1 MIYHLKELQGDTIAV
16 PQLVFS
22 KLGIAEEYN
31 VRVALYVLAT
41 GITDPDKICADLK
54 LRSRIS
60 AESALSFWAG
70 AGLLERYEE
79 NAAPGAEPSAPAP
92 MTWAEIAAASR
103 TDPMI
108 SSLIDCAQTGFARP
122 LTHREMEKL
131 VNLYVQEGFAPETV
145 MLCVAY
151 VASCGKRTMAAV
163 VHELKVWRTEGVE
176 TGEQADAHLKLRSRI
191 SAESA
196 LAFWAG
202 AGLLERYE
210 ENAAPG
216 AEPSAPAP
224 MRWAEIAAASRT
236 DPMISSLID
245 CAQTSFARPLTHT
258 EMEKLVNLY
267 VQEGFAPETVMLC
280 VAYVASRGKRTMAA
294 VTHELKVWR
303 AEGVET
309 GEQADAHLK
318 LLALRQSREEYVSSL
333 LQITPE
339 ELTLGGRKAIARWY
353 EVYGYDDAM
362 VQEAAV
368 QAGPKRDLWYW
379 NSILK
384 TWNAKGLRNIHDVRG
399 PVAAAGASRNI
410 RVDRD
415 TPSGNDI
422 LKNATR
428 RRPLIKKPE

>member
-1 MIYHLKELQGDTIAV
+1 MRKT
-16 PQLVFS
+16 P
-22 KLGIAEEYN
+22 
-31 VRVALYVLAT
+31 R
-41 GITDPDKICADLK
+41 
-54 LRSRIS
+54 R
-60 AESALSFWAG
+60 
-70 AGLLERYEE
+70 
-79 NAAPGAEPSAPAP
+79 GAEPSAPAP

-108 SSLIDCAQTGFARP
+108 SSLIDCG
-122 LTHREMEKL
+122 
-131 VNLYVQEGFAPETV
+131 
-145 MLCVAY
+145 
-151 VASCGKRTMAAV
+151 
-163 VHELKVWRTEGVE
+163 
-176 TGEQADAHLKLRSRI
+176 
-191 SAESA
+191 
-196 LAFWAG
+196 
-202 AGLLERYE
+202 
-210 ENAAPG
+210 
-216 AEPSAPAP
+216 
-224 MRWAEIAAASRT
+224 
-236 DPMISSLID
+236 
-245 CAQTSFARPLTHT
+245 QTSFARPLTHA

-384 TWNAKGLRNIHDVRG
+384 TWNAKGLRSIHDVRG

-410 RVDRD
+410 RVDRAA
-415 TPSGNDI
+415 PSGNDI

-428 RRPLIKKPE
+428 RRSLIKKPE

>member
-1 MIYHLKELQGDTIAV
+1 MIYRLKEFKGDTIAV

-79 NAAPGAEPSAPAP
+79 NAAPGEEPSAPAP

-122 LTHREMEKL
+122 LTHKEMEKL

-145 MLCVAY
+145 MLCTAY
-151 VASCGKRTMAAV
+151 VASTGRRTMAAV

-176 TGEQADAHLKLRSRI
+176 TGEQ
-191 SAESA
+191 
-196 LAFWAG
+196 
-202 AGLLERYE
+202 
-210 ENAAPG
+210 
-216 AEPSAPAP
+216 
-224 MRWAEIAAASRT
+224 T
-236 DPMISSLID
+236 
-245 CAQTSFARPLTHT
+245 
-258 EMEKLVNLY
+258 
-267 VQEGFAPETVMLC
+267 
-280 VAYVASRGKRTMAA
+280 
-294 VTHELKVWR
+294 
-303 AEGVET
+303 
-309 GEQADAHLK
+309 DAHLK
-318 LLALRQSREEYVSSL
+318 LLALRKEREQYVSGL
-333 LQITPE
+333 LGIPE
-339 ELTLGGRKAIARWY
+339 SELTLGGRKAIARWY

-384 TWNAKGLRNIHDVRG
+384 TWNAKGLRTVHDVRS

-410 RVDRD
+410 RVDREN
-415 TPSGNDI
+415 PSGNDF
-422 LKNATR
+422 LKSNSLSASLNR
-428 RRPLIKKPE
+428 LKKKSKSQS

>member
-1 MIYHLKELQGDTIAV
+1 MIYRLKELKGDTIAV

-41 GITDPDKICADLK
+41 GVTDPDKICADLK

-79 NAAPGAEPSAPAP
+79 NAAPGEEPSAPAP

-122 LTHREMEKL
+122 LTHKEMEKL

-145 MLCVAY
+145 MLCTAY
-151 VASCGKRTMAAV
+151 VASTGRRTMAAV

-176 TGEQADAHLKLRSRI
+176 TGEQADAHLKL
-191 SAESA
+191 
-196 LAFWAG
+196 
-202 AGLLERYE
+202 
-210 ENAAPG
+210 
-216 AEPSAPAP
+216 
-224 MRWAEIAAASRT
+224 
-236 DPMISSLID
+236 
-245 CAQTSFARPLTHT
+245 
-258 EMEKLVNLY
+258 
-267 VQEGFAPETVMLC
+267 
-280 VAYVASRGKRTMAA
+280 
-294 VTHELKVWR
+294 
-303 AEGVET
+303 
-309 GEQADAHLK
+309 
-318 LLALRQSREEYVSSL
+318 LALRKEREQYVSGL
-333 LQITPE
+333 LGIPE
-339 ELTLGGRKAIARWY
+339 SELTLGGRKAIARWY

-384 TWNAKGLRNIHDVRG
+384 TWNAKGLRTVHDVRS

-410 RVDRD
+410 RVDREN
-415 TPSGNDI
+415 PSGNDF
-422 LKNATR
+422 LKSNSLSASLNR
-428 RRPLIKKPE
+428 LKKKSKSQS

>member
-1 MIYHLKELQGDTIAV
+1 MIYRLKELKGDTIAV

-79 NAAPGAEPSAPAP
+79 NAAPGEEPSAPAP

-108 SSLIDCAQTGFARP
+108 SSLIDCG
-122 LTHREMEKL
+122 
-131 VNLYVQEGFAPETV
+131 
-145 MLCVAY
+145 
-151 VASCGKRTMAAV
+151 
-163 VHELKVWRTEGVE
+163 
-176 TGEQADAHLKLRSRI
+176 
-191 SAESA
+191 
-196 LAFWAG
+196 
-202 AGLLERYE
+202 
-210 ENAAPG
+210 
-216 AEPSAPAP
+216 
-224 MRWAEIAAASRT
+224 
-236 DPMISSLID
+236 
-245 CAQTSFARPLTHT
+245 QTSFARPLTHT

-267 VQEGFAPETVMLC
+267 VQEGFAPEAVMLC

-384 TWNAKGLRNIHDVRG
+384 TWNAKGLRSIHDVRG

-428 RRPLIKKPE
+428 RRSLIKKPE

>member
-1 MIYHLKELQGDTIAV
+1 MIYRLKEFKGDTIAV

-41 GITDPDKICADLK
+41 GVTDPDKICTDLK

-79 NAAPGAEPSAPAP
+79 NAAPGEEPSAPAP

-122 LTHREMEKL
+122 LTHKEMEKL

-145 MLCVAY
+145 MLCTAY
-151 VASCGKRTMAAV
+151 VASTGRRTMAAV

-176 TGEQADAHLKLRSRI
+176 TGEQADAHLKL
-191 SAESA
+191 
-196 LAFWAG
+196 
-202 AGLLERYE
+202 
-210 ENAAPG
+210 
-216 AEPSAPAP
+216 
-224 MRWAEIAAASRT
+224 
-236 DPMISSLID
+236 
-245 CAQTSFARPLTHT
+245 
-258 EMEKLVNLY
+258 
-267 VQEGFAPETVMLC
+267 
-280 VAYVASRGKRTMAA
+280 
-294 VTHELKVWR
+294 
-303 AEGVET
+303 
-309 GEQADAHLK
+309 
-318 LLALRQSREEYVSSL
+318 LALRKEREQYVSGL
-333 LQITPE
+333 LGIPE
-339 ELTLGGRKAIARWY
+339 SELTLGGRKAIARWY
-353 EVYGYDDAM
+353 EVYCYDDAM

-384 TWNAKGLRNIHDVRG
+384 TWNAKGLRTVHDVRS

-410 RVDRD
+410 RVDRAA
-415 TPSGNDI
+415 PSGNDI

-428 RRPLIKKPE
+428 RRSLIKKPE

>member
-1 MIYHLKELQGDTIAV
+1 MIYRLKELKGDTIAV

-41 GITDPDKICADLK
+41 GVTDPDKICADLK

-79 NAAPGAEPSAPAP
+79 NTAPGEEPSAPAP

-108 SSLIDCAQTGFARP
+108 SSLIDCAQTSFARP
-122 LTHREMEKL
+122 LTHSDMERL
-131 VNLYVQEGFAPETV
+131 VNLYVQDGYAPETV

-151 VASCGKRTMAAV
+151 MASRNKRTMAAV
-163 VHELKVWRTEGVE
+163 IHELKVWRNEGVE
-176 TGEQADAHLKLRSRI
+176 TGEQADS
-191 SAESA
+191 
-196 LAFWAG
+196 
-202 AGLLERYE
+202 
-210 ENAAPG
+210 
-216 AEPSAPAP
+216 
-224 MRWAEIAAASRT
+224 
-236 DPMISSLID
+236 
-245 CAQTSFARPLTHT
+245 
-258 EMEKLVNLY
+258 
-267 VQEGFAPETVMLC
+267 
-280 VAYVASRGKRTMAA
+280 
-294 VTHELKVWR
+294 
-303 AEGVET
+303 
-309 GEQADAHLK
+309 HLK
-318 LLALRQSREEYVSSL
+318 LLALRQSREQYVSGL
-333 LQITPE
+333 LEIPE
-339 ELTLGGRKAIARWY
+339 SELTLGGRKAIARWY

-368 QAGPKRDLWYW
+368 QAGAKKDLWYW

-384 TWNAKGLRNIHDVRG
+384 TWNAKGLRTIHDVRG
-399 PVAAAGASRNI
+399 PVADAGASRNI
-410 RVDRD
+410 RVDRA

-428 RRPLIKKPE
+428 RRSLIKKPE